1 MDSKQQTTAIAPS
14 YEERLSLNKQFPLG
28 ETVTAEVID
37 NLDPDN
43 HPNFIESNTQ
53 AITLEELSNNLI
65 PTWADNSLTIS
76 HTNFIKAVRAAA
88 EQVFGNLT
96 PVEIRTSHPI
106 QGRRPEAIHKKQNEL
121 TESDR
126 TLYYQRMA
134 FVSHVIG
141 LSREVNGQVVNL
153 TIGGVRNYADDQLY
167 RTATPQKFKVFVG
180 WQVRVCSNMML
191 TCNGNSGVIQCLTEA
206 DVFQKTMELFTTF
219 NPERENI
226 LKQLG
231 NLQSTRM
238 TEQQFC
244 NIIGRMRLYQ
254 ALPIADQHQLPP
266 LLIGDQAVNE
276 ATRGYFNNPNFCKKE
291 GDDGIS
297 CWNFLQ
303 LLTESVKSSYIDKY
317 TERNQNA
324 VDITLGIQNALNGTD
339 EEGYSWFLS

>member
-1 MDSKQQTTAIAPS
+1 MDYSTTTAVVPTQG
-14 YEERLSLNKQFPLG
+14 RLSLSKQFDLG
-28 ETVTAEVID
+28 EPATAGALD
-37 NLDPDN
+37 PDPDN
-43 HPNFIESNTQ
+43 HPNFIESNTN

-76 HTNFIKAVRAAA
+76 HTNFIRTVRAAA

-121 TESDR
+121 TENDK
-126 TLYYQRMA
+126 TIYYQRMA
-134 FVSHVIG
+134 FISHVIG
-141 LSREVNGQVVNL
+141 LSREVNGQIVNL
-153 TIGGVRNYADDQLY
+153 TIGGVRNYADEQLY

-191 TCNGNSGVIQCLTEA
+191 TCSGNSGVIQCLTEA

-219 NPERENI
+219 NPEQENI
-226 LKQLG
+226 LTQLG

-254 ALPIADQHQLPP
+254 ALPIAEQHLLPP
-266 LLIGDQAVNE
+266 ILLGDQAMNE
-276 ATRGYFNNPNFCKKE
+276 ATRGYFNNPNFCKRE
-291 GDDGIS
+291 GEDGIS

-303 LLTESVKSSYIDKY
+303 LMTEAVKSSYIDKF
-317 TERNQNA
+317 TDRNQNA

>member
-1 MDSKQQTTAIAPS
+1 MDYSTTTAVVPTQG
-14 YEERLSLNKQFPLG
+14 RLSLSKQFDLG
-28 ETVTAEVID
+28 EPATAGALD
-37 NLDPDN
+37 PDPDN
-43 HPNFIESNTQ
+43 HPNFIESNTN

-76 HTNFIKAVRAAA
+76 HTNFIKTVRNAAV
-88 EQVFGNLT
+88 QVFGNLT

-121 TESDR
+121 TENDK
-126 TLYYQRMA
+126 TIYYQRMA
-134 FVSHVIG
+134 FISHVVG
-141 LSREVNGQVVNL
+141 LSREVNGQIVNL

-167 RTATPQKFKVFVG
+167 RTATPQRFKVFVG

-206 DVFQKTMELFTTF
+206 DVFQKAIELFTKF

-226 LKQLG
+226 LTQLA
-231 NLQSTRM
+231 NLQTTRM

-254 ALPIADQHQLPP
+254 AEQHLLPP
-266 LLIGDQAVNE
+266 ILLGDQAMNE
-276 ATRGYFNNPNFCKKE
+276 ATRGYFANPNFCKRE
-291 GDDGIS
+291 GEDGIS

-303 LLTESVKSSYIDKY
+303 LMTEAVKSSYIDKF
-317 TERNQNA
+317 TDRNQNA

>member
-1 MDSKQQTTAIAPS
+1 MDYSKQIIANATPT
-14 YEERLSLNKQFPLG
+14 EGRLSLSKQFPLG
-28 ETVTAEVID
+28 EPVKVEAIND
-37 NLDPDN
+37 LDPDN

-53 AITLEELSNNLI
+53 AVTLEDLSNNLI

-76 HTNFIKAVRAAA
+76 HTNFIKTVRAAA

-121 TESDR
+121 TENDK
-126 TLYYQRMA
+126 TIYYQRMA
-134 FVSHVIG
+134 FISHVVG

-191 TCNGNSGVIQCLTEA
+191 TCSGNSGVIQCLTEA

-226 LKQLG
+226 LTQLG

-254 ALPIADQHQLPP
+254 ALPIAEQHQLPP

-276 ATRGYFNNPNFCKKE
+276 ATRGYFNNPNFCKRE
-291 GDDGIS
+291 GEDGIS

-303 LLTESVKSSYIDKY
+303 LLTESVKSSYIDKFA
-317 TERNQNA
+317 ERNQNA
-324 VDITLGIQNALNGTD
+324 VDMTIGLQNALNGTD

>member
-1 MDSKQQTTAIAPS
+1 MDYSKQTTAIAPF
-14 YEERLSLNKQFPLG
+14 EGRLSLNQQFPLG
-28 ETVTAEVID
+28 EPVTAEAI
-37 NLDPDN
+37 NSLDPDN

-53 AITLEELSNNLI
+53 AITLEELSGNLI

-76 HTNFIKAVRAAA
+76 HTNFIKTVRAAA

-121 TESDR
+121 TENDK
-126 TLYYQRMA
+126 TIYYQRMA
-134 FVSHVIG
+134 FISHVVG

-153 TIGGVRNYADDQLY
+153 TIGGVRNYGDDQLY

-191 TCNGNSGVIQCLTEA
+191 TCSGNSGVIQCLTEA

-226 LKQLG
+226 LTQLG
-231 NLQSTRM
+231 NLQTTSM

-254 ALPIADQHQLPP
+254 ALPIAEQHQLPP

-276 ATRGYFNNPNFCKKE
+276 ATRGYFNNPNFCKRE
-291 GDDGIS
+291 GEDGIS

-303 LLTESVKSSYIDKY
+303 LMTEAVKGSYIDKFAD
-317 TERNQNA
+317 RNQNA
-324 VDITLGIQNALNGTD
+324 VDITLGLQNALNGNDT
-339 EEGYSWFLS
+339 EGYSWFLS

>member
-1 MDSKQQTTAIAPS
+1 M
-14 YEERLSLNKQFPLG
+14 G
-28 ETVTAEVID
+28 EPATAEAID
-37 NLDPDN
+37 SPDPDN
-43 HPNFIESNTQ
+43 HPNFIESNTN

-76 HTNFIKAVRAAA
+76 HTNFIKTVRNAAV
-88 EQVFGNLT
+88 QVFGNLT

-121 TESDR
+121 TENDK
-126 TLYYQRMA
+126 TIYYQRMA
-134 FVSHVIG
+134 FISHVVG
-141 LSREVNGQVVNL
+141 LSREVNGQIVNL

-167 RTATPQKFKVFVG
+167 RTATPQRFKVFVG

-206 DVFQKTMELFTTF
+206 DVFQKSIELFTKF

-226 LKQLG
+226 LAQLG

-254 ALPIADQHQLPP
+254 ALPVAEQHLLPP
-266 LLIGDQAVNE
+266 ILLGDQAMNE
-276 ATRGYFNNPNFCKKE
+276 ATRGYFNNPNFCKRE
-291 GDDGIS
+291 GEDGIS

-303 LLTESVKSSYIDKY
+303 LMTEAVKSSYIDKFAD
-317 TERNQNA
+317 RNQNA

-339 EEGYSWFLS
+339 TEGYSWFLS

>member
-1 MDSKQQTTAIAPS
+1 MDYSTQTSSVVPS
-14 YEERLSLNKQFPLG
+14 PGRLTLNRQFPLG
-28 ETVTAEVID
+28 EPATAEGID
-37 NLDPDN
+37 SPDPDN
-43 HPNFIESNTQ
+43 HPNFIESNTN

-76 HTNFIKAVRAAA
+76 HTNFIKTVRNAAV
-88 EQVFGNLT
+88 QVFGNLT

-121 TESDR
+121 TENDK
-126 TLYYQRMA
+126 TIYYQRMA
-134 FVSHVIG
+134 FISHVVG
-141 LSREVNGQVVNL
+141 LSREVNGQIVNL
-153 TIGGVRNYADDQLY
+153 TIGGVRNYADEQLY

-191 TCNGNSGVIQCLTEA
+191 TCSGNSGVIQCLTEA

-219 NPERENI
+219 NPEQENI
-226 LKQLG
+226 LTQLG

-254 ALPIADQHQLPP
+254 ALPIAEQHLLPP
-266 LLIGDQAVNE
+266 ILLGDQAMNE
-276 ATRGYFNNPNFCKKE
+276 ATRGYFNNPNFCKRE
-291 GDDGIS
+291 GEDGIS

-303 LLTESVKSSYIDKY
+303 LLTESVKSSYIDKF
-317 TERNQNA
+317 TDRNQNA

>member
-1 MDSKQQTTAIAPS
+1 MDSKQQTTAIAPF
-14 YEERLSLNKQFPLG
+14 EGRLSLNQQFPLG
-28 ETVTAEVID
+28 EPATAEAID
-37 NLDPDN
+37 SFDPDN

-53 AITLEELSNNLI
+53 AITLEELSGNLI

-76 HTNFIKAVRAAA
+76 HTNFIKTVRAAG

-121 TESDR
+121 TENDK
-126 TLYYQRMA
+126 TIYYQRMA
-134 FVSHVIG
+134 FISHVVG
-141 LSREVNGQVVNL
+141 LSREINGQIVNL
-153 TIGGVRNYADDQLY
+153 TIGGVRNYADYQLY
-167 RTATPQKFKVFVG
+167 RTATPQKFKIFVG

-191 TCNGNSGVIQCLTEA
+191 TCSGNSGVIQCLTEA
-206 DVFQKTMELFTTF
+206 DVFQKAMELFTMF

-226 LKQLG
+226 LTQLG

-254 ALPIADQHQLPP
+254 ALPIAEQHQLPP

-276 ATRGYFNNPNFCKKE
+276 AVRGYFNNPNFRKRE
-291 GDDGIS
+291 GEEGIC

-303 LLTESVKSSYIDKY
+303 LMTEAVKGSYIDKFAD
-317 TERNQNA
+317 RNMNA
-324 VDITLGIQNALNGTD
+324 VDMTLGLQNALNGTD

>member
-1 MDSKQQTTAIAPS
+1 MDYSTQPTAVVPS
-14 YEERLSLNKQFPLG
+14 PGRLTLNRQFPLG
-28 ETVTAEVID
+28 EPATAEAID
-37 NLDPDN
+37 SPDPDN
-43 HPNFIESNTQ
+43 HPNFIESNTN

-76 HTNFIKAVRAAA
+76 HTNFIKTVRTAAV
-88 EQVFGNLT
+88 QVFGNLT

-121 TESDR
+121 TENDK
-126 TLYYQRMA
+126 TIYYQRMA
-134 FVSHVIG
+134 FISHVEG
-141 LSREVNGQVVNL
+141 LSREVNGQIVNL

-191 TCNGNSGVIQCLTEA
+191 TCSGNSGVIQCLTEA
-206 DVFQKTMELFTTF
+206 DVFQKTMELFTKF

-226 LKQLG
+226 LTQLA
-231 NLQSTRM
+231 NLQTTRM

-254 ALPIADQHQLPP
+254 ALPTAEQHTLPN

-276 ATRGYFNNPNFCKKE
+276 AVRGYFNNPNFRKRE
-291 GDDGIS
+291 GEEGIS

-303 LLTESVKSSYIDKY
+303 LMTEAVKGSYIDKFAD
-317 TERNQNA
+317 RNQNA
-324 VDITLGIQNALNGTD
+324 VDITLGLQNALNGNDT
-339 EEGYSWFLS
+339 EGYSWFLS

>member
-1 MDSKQQTTAIAPS
+1 MDSKQTTNAVAPF
-14 YEERLSLNKQFPLG
+14 EGRLSLSKQFDLG
-28 ETVTAEVID
+28 EPATAETIND
-37 NLDPDN
+37 LDPDN

-53 AITLEELSNNLI
+53 AITLEELSGNLI

-76 HTNFIKAVRAAA
+76 HTNFIKTVRAAA

-121 TESDR
+121 TASDR

-191 TCNGNSGVIQCLTEA
+191 SCNGNSGVIQCLTEA
-206 DVFQKTMELFTTF
+206 DVFQKTMALFTTF

-226 LKQLG
+226 LTQLA
-231 NLQSTRM
+231 NLQTTRM
-238 TEQQFC
+238 SEQQFC

-254 ALPIADQHQLPP
+254 ALPVVEQHQLPP

-276 ATRGYFNNPNFCKKE
+276 ATRGYFNNPNFCKRE
-291 GDDGIS
+291 GEDGIS

-303 LLTESVKSSYIDKY
+303 LLTESVKSSYIDKF

-324 VDITLGIQNALNGTD
+324 VDMTIGLQNALSGNDTK
-339 EEGYSWFLS
+339 GYSWFLS

>member
-1 MDSKQQTTAIAPS
+1 MDSKQTTNAVAPF
-14 YEERLSLNKQFPLG
+14 EGRLSLSKQFDLG
-28 ETVTAEVID
+28 EPATAETTI
-37 NLDPDN
+37 NGFDPDN

-53 AITLEELSNNLI
+53 AVTLEELSNNLI

-76 HTNFIKAVRAAA
+76 HTNFIKTVRAAA

-121 TESDR
+121 TDIDR

-153 TIGGVRNYADDQLY
+153 TIGGIRNYAEDLLY

-191 TCNGNSGVIQCLTEA
+191 TCSGNSGVIQCLTEA

-226 LKQLG
+226 LTQFG

-254 ALPIADQHQLPP
+254 ALPIAEQHQLPP

-276 ATRGYFNNPNFCKKE
+276 ATRGYFNNPNFCKRE
-291 GDDGIS
+291 GEDGIS

-303 LLTESVKSSYIDKY
+303 LLTESVKSSYIDKFA
-317 TERNQNA
+317 ERNQNA
-324 VDITLGIQNALNGTD
+324 VDLTIGLQNALNGTD

>member
-1 MDSKQQTTAIAPS
+1 MDYSTTTAVVPS
-14 YEERLSLNKQFPLG
+14 TQGRLSLNKQFDLG
-28 ETVTAEVID
+28 EPATAGALD
-37 NLDPDN
+37 PDPDN
-43 HPNFIESNTQ
+43 HPNFIESNTN

-76 HTNFIKAVRAAA
+76 HTNFIKTVRAAA

-121 TESDR
+121 NENDKTI
-126 TLYYQRMA
+126 YYQRMA
-134 FVSHVIG
+134 FISHVVG
-141 LSREVNGQVVNL
+141 LSREVNGQIVNL
-153 TIGGVRNYADDQLY
+153 TIGGVRNYADEQLY
-167 RTATPQKFKVFVG
+167 RTATPQRFKIFVG

-226 LKQLG
+226 LTQLG

-254 ALPIADQHQLPP
+254 ALPVAEQHLLPP
-266 LLIGDQAVNE
+266 ILLGDQAMNE
-276 ATRGYFNNPNFCKKE
+276 ATRGYFANPNFCKRE
-291 GDDGIS
+291 GEDGIS

-303 LLTESVKSSYIDKY
+303 LMTEAVKSSYIDKF
-317 TERNQNA
+317 TDRNQNA

>member
-1 MDSKQQTTAIAPS
+1 MDSKQTTTAVVPTQG
-14 YEERLSLNKQFPLG
+14 RLSLSNQFDLG
-28 ETVTAEVID
+28 EPATDETI
-37 NLDPDN
+37 NGFDPDN

-53 AITLEELSNNLI
+53 AVTLEELSNNLI

-76 HTNFIKAVRAAA
+76 HTNFIKTVRAAA

-121 TESDR
+121 TENDK
-126 TLYYQRMA
+126 TIYYQRMA
-134 FVSHVIG
+134 FISHVVG

-153 TIGGVRNYADDQLY
+153 TIGGVRNYGDDQLY

-191 TCNGNSGVIQCLTEA
+191 TCSGNSGVIQCLTEA

-226 LKQLG
+226 LTQLG
-231 NLQSTRM
+231 NLQTTRM

-254 ALPIADQHQLPP
+254 ALPIAEQHQLPP

-276 ATRGYFNNPNFCKKE
+276 ATRGYFNNPNFCKRE
-291 GDDGIS
+291 GEDGIS

-303 LLTESVKSSYIDKY
+303 LLTESVKSSYIDKFA
-317 TERNQNA
+317 ERNQNA
-324 VDITLGIQNALNGTD
+324 VDMTIGLQNALNGTD

>member
-1 MDSKQQTTAIAPS
+1 MDYSTTTAVVPS
-14 YEERLSLNKQFPLG
+14 TQGRLSLNKQFDLG
-28 ETVTAEVID
+28 EPATAGALD
-37 NLDPDN
+37 PDPDN
-43 HPNFIESNTQ
+43 HPNFIESNTN

-76 HTNFIKAVRAAA
+76 HTNFIKTVRAAA

-121 TESDR
+121 NENDKTI
-126 TLYYQRMA
+126 YYQRMA
-134 FVSHVIG
+134 FISHVVG
-141 LSREVNGQVVNL
+141 LSREINGQIVNL

-167 RTATPQKFKVFVG
+167 RTATPQRFKIFVG

-206 DVFQKTMELFTTF
+206 DVFQKAIELFTKF

-226 LKQLG
+226 LRQLA
-231 NLQSTRM
+231 NLQTTRM

-254 ALPIADQHQLPP
+254 ALPVAEQHLLPP
-266 LLIGDQAVNE
+266 ILLGDQAMNE
-276 ATRGYFNNPNFCKKE
+276 ATRGYFANPNFCKRE
-291 GDDGIS
+291 GEDGIS

-303 LLTESVKSSYIDKY
+303 LMTEAVKSSYIDKF
-317 TERNQNA
+317 TDRNQNA

>member
-1 MDSKQQTTAIAPS
+1 MDSKQTTNAVAPF
-14 YEERLSLNKQFPLG
+14 EGRLSLSKQFDLG
-28 ETVTAEVID
+28 EPATAGADIND
-37 NLDPDN
+37 LDPDN

-53 AITLEELSNNLI
+53 AVTLEDLSNNLI

-76 HTNFIKAVRAAA
+76 HTNFIKTVRAAA

-121 TESDR
+121 TENDK
-126 TLYYQRMA
+126 TIYYQRMA
-134 FVSHVIG
+134 FISHVVG

-153 TIGGVRNYADDQLY
+153 TIGGVRNYGDDQLY

-191 TCNGNSGVIQCLTEA
+191 TCSGNSGVIQCLTEA

-226 LKQLG
+226 LTQLG
-231 NLQSTRM
+231 NLQTTRM

-254 ALPIADQHQLPP
+254 ALPIAEQHQLPP

-276 ATRGYFNNPNFCKKE
+276 ATRGYFNNPNFCKRE
-291 GDDGIS
+291 GEDGIS

-303 LLTESVKSSYIDKY
+303 LLTESVKSSYIDKFA
-317 TERNQNA
+317 ERNQNA
-324 VDITLGIQNALNGTD
+324 VDMTIGLQNALNGTD

>member
-1 MDSKQQTTAIAPS
+1 MDYSTTTAVVPTQG
-14 YEERLSLNKQFPLG
+14 RLSLSKQFDLG
-28 ETVTAEVID
+28 EPATAGALD
-37 NLDPDN
+37 PDPDN
-43 HPNFIESNTQ
+43 HPNFIESNTN

-76 HTNFIKAVRAAA
+76 HTNFIRTVRAAA

-121 TESDR
+121 TENDK
-126 TLYYQRMA
+126 TIYYQRMA
-134 FVSHVIG
+134 FISHVVG
-141 LSREVNGQVVNL
+141 LSREINGQIVNL

-167 RTATPQKFKVFVG
+167 RTATPQRFKVFVG

-206 DVFQKTMELFTTF
+206 DVFQKAIELFTKF

-226 LKQLG
+226 LAQLG

-254 ALPIADQHQLPP
+254 ALPVAEQHLLPP
-266 LLIGDQAVNE
+266 ILLGDQAMNE
-276 ATRGYFNNPNFCKKE
+276 ATRGYFANPNFCKRE
-291 GDDGIS
+291 GEDGIS

-303 LLTESVKSSYIDKY
+303 LMTEAVKSSYIDKF
-317 TERNQNA
+317 TDRNQNA

>member
-14 YEERLSLNKQFPLG
+14 NEGRLSLNHQFPLG
-28 ETVTAEVID
+28 EPVTAEAI
-37 NLDPDN
+37 NSPDPDN

-53 AITLEELSNNLI
+53 AVTLEELSNNLI

-76 HTNFIKAVRAAA
+76 HTNFIKTVRAAA

-121 TESDR
+121 TENDK
-126 TLYYQRMA
+126 TIYYQRMA
-134 FVSHVIG
+134 FISHVVG

-153 TIGGVRNYADDQLY
+153 TIGGVRNYGDDQLY

-191 TCNGNSGVIQCLTEA
+191 TCSGNSGVIQCLTEA

-226 LKQLG
+226 LTQLG
-231 NLQSTRM
+231 NLQTTRM

-254 ALPIADQHQLPP
+254 ALPIAEQHQLPP

-303 LLTESVKSSYIDKY
+303 LLTESVKSSYIDKFA
-317 TERNQNA
+317 ERNQNA
-324 VDITLGIQNALNGTD
+324 VDMTIGLQNALNGTD

>member
-1 MDSKQQTTAIAPS
+1 MGEPATAGALDP
-14 YEERLSLNKQFPLG
+14 
-28 ETVTAEVID
+28 
-37 NLDPDN
+37 DPDN
-43 HPNFIESNTQ
+43 HPNFIESNTN

-76 HTNFIKAVRAAA
+76 HTNFIKTVRNAAV
-88 EQVFGNLT
+88 QVFGNLT

-106 QGRRPEAIHKKQNEL
+106 QGRRPVAIHKNKNEL
-121 TESDR
+121 TENDK
-126 TLYYQRMA
+126 TIYYQRMA
-134 FVSHVIG
+134 FISHVVG
-141 LSREVNGQVVNL
+141 LSREVNGQIVNL
-153 TIGGVRNYADDQLY
+153 TIGGVRNYADEQLY

-191 TCNGNSGVIQCLTEA
+191 TCSGNSGVIQCLTEA

-219 NPERENI
+219 NPEQENI
-226 LKQLG
+226 LTQLG

-254 ALPIADQHQLPP
+254 ALPIAEQHLLPP
-266 LLIGDQAVNE
+266 ILLGDQAMNE
-276 ATRGYFNNPNFCKKE
+276 ATRGYFNNPNFCKRE
-291 GDDGIS
+291 GEDGIS

-303 LLTESVKSSYIDKY
+303 LMTEAVKSSYIDKF
-317 TERNQNA
+317 TDRNQNA

>member
-1 MDSKQQTTAIAPS
+1 MDYSTTTAVVPTQG
-14 YEERLSLNKQFPLG
+14 RLSLSKQFDLG
-28 ETVTAEVID
+28 ETATAGALD
-37 NLDPDN
+37 PDPDN
-43 HPNFIESNTQ
+43 HPNFIESNTN

-76 HTNFIKAVRAAA
+76 HTNFIKTVRNAAV
-88 EQVFGNLT
+88 QVFGNLT

-121 TESDR
+121 TENDK
-126 TLYYQRMA
+126 TIYYQRMA
-134 FVSHVIG
+134 FISHVVG
-141 LSREVNGQVVNL
+141 LSREVNGQIVNL

-167 RTATPQKFKVFVG
+167 RTATPQRFKVFVG

-206 DVFQKTMELFTTF
+206 DVFQKAIELFTKF

-226 LKQLG
+226 LTQLG

-254 ALPIADQHQLPP
+254 ALPVAEQHLLPP
-266 LLIGDQAVNE
+266 ILLGDQAMNE
-276 ATRGYFNNPNFCKKE
+276 ATRGYFANPNFCKRE
-291 GDDGIS
+291 GEDGIS

-303 LLTESVKSSYIDKY
+303 LMTEAVKSSYIDKF
-317 TERNQNA
+317 TDRNQNA
-324 VDITLGIQNALNGTD
+324 VGITLGIQNALNGTD
-339 EEGYSWFLS
+339 TEGYSWFLS

>member
-1 MDSKQQTTAIAPS
+1 MDYSTTTAVVPTQG
-14 YEERLSLNKQFPLG
+14 RLSLSKQFDLG
-28 ETVTAEVID
+28 ETATAGALD
-37 NLDPDN
+37 PDPDN
-43 HPNFIESNTQ
+43 HPNFIESNTN

-76 HTNFIKAVRAAA
+76 HTNFIRTVRAAA

-121 TESDR
+121 TENDK
-126 TLYYQRMA
+126 TIYYQRMA
-134 FVSHVIG
+134 FVSHVAS
-141 LSREVNGQVVNL
+141 LSREVNGQIVNL
-153 TIGGVRNYADDQLY
+153 TIGGVRNYSDEQLY

-191 TCNGNSGVIQCLTEA
+191 TCSGNSGVIQCLTEY

-226 LKQLG
+226 LTQLG

-254 ALPIADQHQLPP
+254 ALPVAEQHLLPP
-266 LLIGDQAVNE
+266 ILLGDQAMNE
-276 ATRGYFNNPNFCKKE
+276 ATRGYFNNPNFCKRE
-291 GDDGIS
+291 GEDGIS

-303 LLTESVKSSYIDKY
+303 LMTEAVKSSYIDKF
-317 TERNQNA
+317 TDRNQNA

>member
-1 MDSKQQTTAIAPS
+1 MDYSTTTAVVPTQG
-14 YEERLSLNKQFPLG
+14 RLSLSKQFDLG
-28 ETVTAEVID
+28 ETATAGALD
-37 NLDPDN
+37 PDPDN
-43 HPNFIESNTQ
+43 HPNFIESNTN

-76 HTNFIKAVRAAA
+76 HTNFIKTVRNAAV
-88 EQVFGNLT
+88 QVFGNLT

-121 TESDR
+121 TENDK
-126 TLYYQRMA
+126 TIYYQRMA
-134 FVSHVIG
+134 FISHVVG
-141 LSREVNGQVVNL
+141 LSREVNGQIVNL

-167 RTATPQKFKVFVG
+167 RTATPQRFKVFVG

-206 DVFQKTMELFTTF
+206 DVFQKAIELFTKF

-226 LKQLG
+226 LAQLG

-254 ALPIADQHQLPP
+254 ALPVAEQHLLPP
-266 LLIGDQAVNE
+266 ILLGDQAMNE
-276 ATRGYFNNPNFCKKE
+276 ATRGYFANPNFCKRE
-291 GDDGIS
+291 GEDGIS

-303 LLTESVKSSYIDKY
+303 LMTEAVKSSYIDKF
-317 TERNQNA
+317 TDRNQNA
-324 VDITLGIQNALNGTD
+324 LDITLGIQNALNGTD